1 MRFGGVAIGLGLAAA
16 VAACSA
22 GDAREWM
29 KVDQKYTTEE
39 FRLDYRECTKQGTLD
54 EECMRSRGWVAVTPP
69 KAEPKEPDPL
79 SLPPGRGSRR

>member
-1 MRFGGVAIGLGLAAA
+1 MRFSGVVIALGLGAV

-22 GDAREWM
+22 ADEREWM

-39 FRLDYRECTKQGTLD
+39 FRRDYRECTKQGTLD
-54 EECMRSRGWVAVTPP
+54 EKCLTSRGWVAVTPP

-79 SLPPGRGSRR
+79 SLPAGRGTRR